1 MSNHL
6 YDGVFAPHADS
17 TKTFLYTADRDI
29 SFADFTALTDRIA
42 TMLVAQG
49 LAPGDRVAVQ
59 ADKSVLLFAL
69 YAATVKAGG
78 VYLPLNTGYTPAELD
93 YFLGDAKPRIVVT
106 SNAAAE
112 AITPI
117 AARIGAVLMTLD
129 GDESGSLSEAAM
141 QHEGPF
147 TAVPRGSED
156 LAAILYTSGTT
167 GRSKGAKLCHRNL
180 RSNAEVLREYWRFTA
195 DDTLLHMLPIY
206 HTHGLF
212 VACLLYTSPS
222 PRD

>member
-49 LAPGDRVAVQ
+49 LDPGDRVAVQ
-59 ADKSVLLFAL
+59 TDKSVLLFAL

-117 AARIGAVLMTLD
+117 AARIGAVLML
-129 GDESGSLSEAAM
+129 SLI
-141 QHEGPF
+141 H
-147 TAVPRGSED
+147 
-156 LAAILYTSGTT
+156 I
-167 GRSKGAKLCHRNL
+167 
-180 RSNAEVLREYWRFTA
+180 
-195 DDTLLHMLPIY
+195 
-206 HTHGLF
+206 
-212 VACLLYTSPS
+212 
-222 PRD
+222 

>member
-6 YDGVFAPHADS
+6 YDGVFAPHDDS

-29 SFADFTALTDRIA
+29 SFAEFTALTDRIA
-42 TMLVAQG
+42 AMLVAQG
-49 LAPGDRVAVQ
+49 LALGDRVAVQ

-93 YFLGDAKPRIVVT
+93 YFLRDAKPQIVVT

-117 AARIGAVLMTLD
+117 AARIG
-129 GDESGSLSEAAM
+129 GPCRHSLYLR
-141 QHEGPF
+141 HHRPF
-147 TAVPRGSED
+147 QGRQAVPPEPALERRG
-156 LAAILYTSGTT
+156 AA
-167 GRSKGAKLCHRNL
+167 
-180 RSNAEVLREYWRFTA
+180 
-195 DDTLLHMLPIY
+195 
-206 HTHGLF
+206 
-212 VACLLYTSPS
+212 
-222 PRD
+222 

>member
-29 SFADFTALTDRIA
+29 NFADFTALTDRIA

-78 VYLPLNTGYTPAELD
+78 VCRSIPAIPRPSWTIS
-93 YFLGDAKPRIVVT
+93 LGTQSRA
-106 SNAAAE
+106 
-112 AITPI
+112 
-117 AARIGAVLMTLD
+117 
-129 GDESGSLSEAAM
+129 LS
-141 QHEGPF
+141 
-147 TAVPRGSED
+147 
-156 LAAILYTSGTT
+156 
-167 GRSKGAKLCHRNL
+167 
-180 RSNAEVLREYWRFTA
+180 
-195 DDTLLHMLPIY
+195 
-206 HTHGLF
+206 
-212 VACLLYTSPS
+212 
-222 PRD
+222 

>member
-29 SFADFTALTDRIA
+29 SFAEFTALTDRIA
-42 TMLVAQG
+42 AMLVAQG
-49 LAPGDRVAVQ
+49 LALGDRVAVQ

-106 SNAAAE
+106 SNAAAK

-117 AARIGAVLMTLD
+117 AARIGAVLML
-129 GDESGSLSEAAM
+129 SLIHISEPTRIGRPCRHSLHLRHHRPV
-141 QHEGPF
+141 QGRQ
-147 TAVPRGSED
+147 AVPPEPALERRG
-156 LAAILYTSGTT
+156 AA
-167 GRSKGAKLCHRNL
+167 
-180 RSNAEVLREYWRFTA
+180 
-195 DDTLLHMLPIY
+195 
-206 HTHGLF
+206 
-212 VACLLYTSPS
+212 
-222 PRD
+222 